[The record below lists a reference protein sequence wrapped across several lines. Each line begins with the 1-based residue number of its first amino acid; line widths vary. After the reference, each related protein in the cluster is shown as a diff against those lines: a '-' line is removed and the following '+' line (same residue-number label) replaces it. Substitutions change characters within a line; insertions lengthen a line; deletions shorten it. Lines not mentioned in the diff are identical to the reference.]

1 MARLTI
7 ENPNVRKFTT
17 NVALGVVKR
26 GLTIPV
32 PLDEEQ
38 VLPVGRAYFS
48 PASNALAACAGDTF
62 PVSRSTA

>member
-26 GLTIPV
+26 GLAIPV
-32 PLDEEQ
+32 PLDE
-38 VLPVGRAYFS
+38 
-48 PASNALAACAGDTF
+48 D
-62 PVSRSTA
+62 